1 MAEHS
6 RLLLIVNV
14 GTILSVVDDGR
25 MAARKD
31 EQMETWQTWCMRWT
45 ENSINEVRILEFPH
59 REITSEVQGEPV
71 VFSEVCKPALSHL
84 PCVEGVLES

>member
-14 GTILSVVDDGR
+14 GTILSVLGDGK

-31 EQMETWQTWCMRWT
+31 EQMEVWQTWCMRWT
-45 ENSINEVRILEFPH
+45 ENPINEVRILE
-59 REITSEVQGEPV
+59 
-71 VFSEVCKPALSHL
+71 L
-84 PCVEGVLES
+84 PLIRLVTRDSSMGGN